1 MKLYEINH
9 EIESLVDEET
19 GEIADMWKFE
29 ELQISRQ
36 EKLANIA
43 LLAKNAASD
52 IQAIKTEEDNL
63 KSKRKAA
70 ERTLSWCKE
79 TLKQELGGK
88 KLKDDAGRFNVYYIP
103 TESIKVND
111 FSFVPEAFIKPIPA
125 YMQESLIDKT
135 AVKKAIKAG
144 GMVPGCEL
152 VTDQSVCIR

>member
-9 EIESLVDEET
+9 EIESLIDEET
-19 GEIADMWKFE
+19 GEIADLGKYE
-29 ELQISRQ
+29 ELQISRH
-36 EKLANIA
+36 EKLENIA

-52 IQAIKTEEDNL
+52 IQAIKAEEDNL
-63 KSKRKAA
+63 KSKRKAV
-70 ERTLSWCKE
+70 ENTLAWCKV

-88 KLKDDAGRFNVYYIP
+88 KFKDDAGRFSVYYIP

-135 AVKKAIKAG
+135 AVRKAIKAG

-152 VTDQSVCIR
+152 VSDQSVCIR